1 MPEKTGPKKD
11 VRIEVWVTPKL
22 AAYLDTLIE
31 REGYGNSR
39 PEVVRRLTWQVVNE
53 LRREKFL
60 KD

>member
-11 VRIEVWVTPKL
+11 TRIEVWVTSKL
-22 AAYLDTLIE
+22 AAYLDALIE
-31 REGYGNSR
+31 LEGYGNSR

-53 LRREKFL
+53 LRRDKFL